1 MSYYGRASGIH
12 GSQGGNYNSAG
23 PPSQPPPGV
32 GGGGY
37 YQPVPAPAGQY
48 GIYGPADNFSA
59 QQYQQGKGPR
69 GKGGGGGGA
78 GGGGSKW
85 SSGSNNNGGPG
96 GAGGM
101 PGGGGGGG
109 YPRYN
114 HAKGN
119 NQSTGGKP
127 MNVNDMSPDRREA
140 HLAVKAA
147 QKHAQ
152 RLEDPE
158 PEKLEVPQDMLTEVH
173 EAARAVN
180 RHFRHSHHNKH
191 NSSGSTPNEN
201 DAPQGRRREVWGG
214 NSSGV
219 SSPPPPS
226 HKGAAYD
233 DIQSTRRKLPAYA
246 RQEEILDVINNNQV
260 VVISGETGCGKTT
273 QGGSGRRGKKRKGF
287 RCESGGILWWGPSP
301 SAEAASVPQFLM
313 DQYRRDG
320 VGESATE
327 KPYNIVCTQPRR
339 ISAIGVAERVAAER
353 GETVG
358 GTVGYQI
365 RLERRASEHTKLL
378 FVTTG
383 ILLRRLQ
390 ADPQLEGVTH
400 VILDEVHERTVDSDF
415 LIIILRDLA
424 LQRKDL
430 TLVLMSATL
439 NADLFSNYFSNAPKL
454 NIPGYTFPVEE
465 FYLEDALEL
474 TRTRI
479 TPTVNRQGRV
489 KRKPLGPAEYQQK
502 ASAAAERERGR
513 GRDLP
518 PGRYSQRTLESLAM
532 FDESEVP
539 LDVIVDLVQ
548 YVHAYEGDGAI
559 LIFLSGWEEI
569 SAVHDRLEMLPQAR
583 AWRLYAL
590 HSQMPTSQQ
599 RDVFLRPPRGTRK
612 IVIATNIAESSI
624 TIDDVVFVIDGGK
637 HKEKSYDP
645 EAKVQSLLPAWVS
658 QASSRQRRG
667 RAGRVQPG
675 RCWHL
680 YPRSKVAEMSEYQ
693 LPEIVRT
700 SLESLCLQVR
710 HLGLA
715 SPGRRGVAGFI
726 NKALT
731 PPGVVA
737 LNNALTLLTRIGAF
751 RTDESLTPLGKHLA
765 LLPVEPQIGKAL
777 VLGCMLGCLDPV
789 LTIAALLSQRNPFV
803 MPMSKKEQADAAKR
817 RFAQGEPSD
826 HLCLYNAYEA
836 WRACPRRDQQ
846 DFCHVN
852 FLSPSALRTASEVRG
867 QFQTLLRDAGLI
879 PRDRDQLAELNRHS
893 EMPKFWPVVR
903 AAMCSGLYPNLV
915 RVDYGKKK
923 FKLLSADHSTL
934 NPHPSSVTSEGNP
947 FNRRWAYYHEMCRTP
962 GGLFIYD
969 LTEASALPLLLFGA
983 GDPRAGRA
991 PGALMSKLV
1000 TGAHIPGGAKK
1011 KKGKKKGHVP
1021 SVGPFAGVEP
1031 WVYFDV
1037 GNSRGVLEEI
1047 RAALEYVITEHVG
1060 GARSSERETRLIDTV
1075 AQALVGEE
1083 ELANPSKPGGG
1094 HDRTQHPH
1102 GTMRAYN
1109 VDADDDYEF
1118 HRNVQG
1124 GGEYRGSGPGAFR
1137 GYGDN
1142 GSSSNNG
1149 GGGASASSSR
1159 GCGGGGG
1166 GFSSSTSVA
1175 HAGRPRAGQYSAGG
1189 GGGGGVRAQ
1198 NGSGYMQQHMGGDRD
1213 RDRGGSSSHF
1223 RKSSPPGGEKPPEV
1237 GDARY
1242 AAAEAAVA
1250 AALGHASISGSSAM
1264 PASAHASAGFGIFS
1278 HYGGGGSGSGSG
1290 GMARAP
1296 RGGGGGG
1303 LGPGGGP
1310 PRYNPPNGDS
1320 SGGGGGGYHRGGRGD
1335 QGGASQ
1341 PRSLAR
1347 PGGVASHEFNRGGGG
1362 GGGGSSMRPAAHS
1375 PVSTVLGGAYH
1386 NYAVPPGSMPLGG
1399 SGGGSEQQQQ
1409 QQQQQQHYVSRV
1421 VHTTRGEDSRDR
1433 DGHGGRGG
1441 KRGRW

>member
-1 MSYYGRASGIH
+1 M
-12 GSQGGNYNSAG
+12 
-23 PPSQPPPGV
+23 PG
-32 GGGGY
+32 
-37 YQPVPAPAGQY
+37 
-48 GIYGPADNFSA
+48 
-59 QQYQQGKGPR
+59 
-69 GKGGGGGGA
+69 
-78 GGGGSKW
+78 
-85 SSGSNNNGGPG
+85 
-96 GAGGM
+96 
-101 PGGGGGGG
+101 PGGGGGSNFQQRWEG
-109 YPRYN
+109 
-114 HAKGN
+114 KGN
-119 NQSTGGKP
+119 QSKGKA
-127 MNVNDMSPDRREA
+127 MNVNDMTPEDREA
-140 HLAVKAA
+140 HLAHKAA

-152 RLEDPE
+152 RLADPE
-158 PEKLEVPQDMLTEVH
+158 PEKLEVPEQMLQEVYAAAQDVLHAKNDLRRRGSVDEKDGP
-173 EAARAVN
+173 RA
-180 RHFRHSHHNKH
+180 
-191 NSSGSTPNEN
+191 
-201 DAPQGRRREVWGG
+201 RRREVWGG
-214 NSSGV
+214 NGSGV

-226 HKGAAYD
+226 HKGATYE
-233 DIQSTRRKLPAYA
+233 DIQTSRRKLPAYA
-246 RQEEILDVINNNQV
+246 RQQDILEAINNNQV

-273 QGGSGRRGKKRKGF
+273 Q
-287 RCESGGILWWGPSP
+287 
-301 SAEAASVPQFLM
+301 VPQFLM
-313 DQYRRDG
+313 DQYSYDDG
-320 VGESATE
+320 GDRGGDGGAST
-327 KPYNIVCTQPRR
+327 PYNIVCTQPRR

-353 GETVG
+353 GEAVG

-415 LIIILRDLA
+415 LIIILRDLV

-439 NADLFSNYFSNAPKL
+439 NADLFSDYFSQAPKL

-465 FYLEDALEL
+465 YYLEDALEL
-474 TRTRI
+474 TRTQI

-489 KRKPLGPAEYQQK
+489 KRKPLDREQFGQK
-502 ASAAAERERGR
+502 MSKLEHLR
-513 GRDLP
+513 
-518 PGRYSQRTLESLAM
+518 GRYSQRTLQSMAM

-539 LDVIVDLVQ
+539 LDVIVDLVRH
-548 YVHAYEGDGAI
+548 VHAYEGEGAI

-569 SAVHDRLEMLPQAR
+569 SAVHDKLEALPEAR

-599 RDVFLRPPRGTRK
+599 RDVFLRPPRGVRK

-624 TIDDVVFVIDGGK
+624 TIDDVVYVIDGGK

-658 QASSRQRRG
+658 QASSKQRRG

-675 RCWHL
+675 RCWHV
-680 YPRSKVAEMSEYQ
+680 YPRSKVSEMNEYQ

-715 SPGRRGVAGFI
+715 AVGKGGVAGFI

-737 LNNALTLLTRIGAF
+737 LDNALTLLTRIGAF
-751 RTDESLTPLGKHLA
+751 RTNESLTPLGKHLA

-803 MPMSKKEQADAAKR
+803 MPMSKKEEADQAKR

-836 WRACPRRDQQ
+836 WRMCPRRDQQ
-846 DFCHVN
+846 EFCHVN
-852 FLSPSALRTASEVRG
+852 FLSPSALRTASDVRG

-879 PRDRDQLAELNRHS
+879 PRDREQLAELNRHS
-893 EMPKFWPVVR
+893 EMPKYWPVVR

-969 LTEASALPLLLFGA
+969 LTEAAPLPLLLFGA
-983 GDPRAGRA
+983 GQRDPGR
-991 PGALMSKLV
+991 PGQLINKLV
-1000 TGAHIPGGAKK
+1000 TGPHIQGKK
-1011 KKGKKKGHVP
+1011 KKGKKKGYQAPP

-1037 GNSRGVLEEI
+1037 GRDFRRPLEDI
-1047 RAALEYVITEHVG
+1047 RSALEYVVGEHVG
-1060 GARSSERETRLIDTV
+1060 GARSSERETRLINTV
-1075 AQALVGEE
+1075 AQAFVGEE
-1083 ELANPSKPGGG
+1083 ELANPPKPGGG
-1094 HDRTQHPH
+1094 HDRSHHQH
-1102 GTMRAYN
+1102 GTMKAYN

-1118 HRNVQG
+1118 HRHGHG
-1124 GGEYRGSGPGAFR
+1124 GSEYRGSDHGAYR
-1137 GYGDN
+1137 GYGD
-1142 GSSSNNG
+1142 GSS
-1149 GGGASASSSR
+1149 GANASSSSR
-1159 GCGGGGG
+1159 
-1166 GFSSSTSVA
+1166 
-1175 HAGRPRAGQYSAGG
+1175 GG
-1189 GGGGGVRAQ
+1189 GGGGGGSSGGYGSSSALGGGGGHGGYSRGGFGTGGHYSSSSYSGGGGGGGGSHVQ
-1198 NGSGYMQQHMGGDRD
+1198 NGAGYPPYGSSGGGDRSGD
-1213 RDRGGSSSHF
+1213 HRSDSGRGGSGGHYG
-1223 RKSSPPGGEKPPEV
+1223 KSSPPLSEKPPSHSMGG

-1242 AAAEAAVA
+1242 AAPQAAPK
-1250 AALGHASISGSSAM
+1250 LGHASSSMSGST
-1264 PASAHASAGFGIFS
+1264 HA
-1278 HYGGGGSGSGSG
+1278 GGSFGSYGHHG
-1290 GMARAP
+1290 GVGRS
-1296 RGGGGGG
+1296 GGGGGG
-1303 LGPGGGP
+1303 AGPLGPGGGP
-1310 PRYNPPNGDS
+1310 ARYNPSNGDS
-1320 SGGGGGGYHRGGRGD
+1320 SGGGGYQGGGRGD
-1335 QGGASQ
+1335 PGSVSQ

-1347 PGGVASHEFNRGGGG
+1347 PGGVASHEFTRGP
-1362 GGGGSSMRPAAHS
+1362 MRPSTHS
-1375 PVSTVLGGAYH
+1375 PVSTVLGGEYH
-1386 NYAVPPGSMPLGG
+1386 NYAVPPGSAPLGG
-1399 SGGGSEQQQQ
+1399 GGGGGGEGGAGHPQH
-1409 QQQQQQHYVSRV
+1409 HYVSRSV
-1421 VHTTRGEDSRDR
+1421 PMARGEDSRDR